1 MRVYTGAACH
11 SRRKSLAT
19 LTAGI
24 VLLLA
29 GAPACLAGG
38 GPFGIDHEW
47 NYDDSGIWKRSY
59 QEALEYGLLGGEVI
73 GAVWEGGETRFGRT
87 LWQSIDASAFS

>member
-1 MRVYTGAACH
+1 MPWILSRHASKATVVTAAV
-11 SRRKSLAT
+11 A
-19 LTAGI
+19 

-29 GAPACLAGG
+29 RVPACLAGG